1 MPFVSVTRLRIR
13 SWRFMPRFVL
23 HTLRTLQQVRGSAG
37 FLGGALLPDRRLAF
51 WTLTVWDDA
60 AAMKRYM
67 TGGAHLTAM
76 PLLLDW
82 CDEASV
88 AHWTQATALPPD
100 WSEADRRMR
109 GEGRASKVHHPAPT
123 HTSLDYA
130 PPRLSR
136 SVAVQPRGCA
146 RSSLIDRP

>member
-23 HTLRTLQQVRGSAG
+23 HTMRTLRQVRGSAG
-37 FLGGALLPDRRLAF
+37 FMGGALLPDRRRAF

-67 TGGAHLTAM
+67 TGGAHLKAM

-88 AHWTQATALPPD
+88 AHWTQDTAAAPD
-100 WSEADRRMR
+100 WIEADRRMR
-109 GEGRASKVHHPAPT
+109 EDGRASKVRHPAPT
-123 HTSLDYA
+123 HKGLDYA
-130 PPRLSR
+130 APRLSR
-136 SVAVQPRGCA
+136 SVAIQP
-146 RSSLIDRP
+146 D